1 MNGTPHVLNRILIGI
16 LGLKLLAIGILLV
29 LLATVPAVGTWWQGW
44 SAGLWEH
51 AKYLSEQTRI
61 PGREESWLWVA
72 AAAVLV
78 VLIVLMVAW
87 VSQQGKGRAN
97 LIVSEYDEAGTPGD
111 VNIGGNLAEQALKH
125 ALADRTDLAGVT
137 VATYEVNGRPGLRIR
152 VQPRQGVSPHTL
164 AADVSRLVEALDMVV
179 GRKTPVLIH
188 IGAGARTR
196 FSRAERV
203 R

>member
-16 LGLKLLAIGILLV
+16 LGLKLLAIGILLI
-29 LLATVPAVGTWWQGW
+29 LLATVPAVGSWWQGW
-44 SAGLWEH
+44 STGLWEH

-61 PGREESWLWVA
+61 PGREESWLWIA

-78 VLIVLMVAW
+78 VLIVLMVSW

-97 LIVSEYDEAGTPGD
+97 LIVSEYDDARTPGD
-111 VNIGGNLAEQALKH
+111 VNIGGNLAEQALKA
-125 ALADRTDLAGVT
+125 ALAERADLAGVT
-137 VATYEVNGRPGLRIR
+137 VATYEVNGRPGLRVR
-152 VQPRQGVSPHTL
+152 VQPRQGVSPHLL
-164 AADVSRLVEALDMVV
+164 AADVSRLVEALDLVV

-196 FSRAERV
+196 FSKAERV

>member
-16 LGLKLLAIGILLV
+16 LGLKLLAIGILLM
-29 LLATVPAVGTWWQGW
+29 LLATVPAVGSWWQGW
-44 SAGLWEH
+44 STGLWEH

-78 VLIVLMVAW
+78 VVIVLMVAW

-97 LIVSEYDEAGTPGD
+97 LIVSEYDDARTAGD
-111 VNIGGNLAEQALKH
+111 VSIGGNLAEQALKA
-125 ALADRTDLAGVT
+125 ALAERTDLAGVT
-137 VATYEVNGRPGLRIR
+137 VATYEVNGSPGLRIR

-164 AADVSRLVEALDMVV
+164 AADVSRLVEALDIVV

-196 FSRAERV
+196 FSKAERV